1 MGIIIEIN
9 RVAEKI
15 DGIAKAAE
23 MDFRTKK
30 VVETEIYP
38 HLLLFPLPIQQL
50 LVQEYN
56 KMEDRLSEGKQM
68 AHIGGNSISCHCKFY
83 LRYQL
88 PCQHILHSD
97 YSWETYARNFEGD
110 MGLGIYEDEAEIE
123 VMSEEKEQG
132 SLSLANRKL
141 KIKEIYHHLS
151 TRFFELE
158 EALGNEEENVRS
170 TCMERW
176 LDGLRRAN
184 DPFIKFSVPD
194 LLLGDSIMVNDS
206 CVL

>member
-1 MGIIIEIN
+1 LGIIIEVN

-68 AHIGGNSISCHCKFY
+68 AHVGGNS
-83 LRYQL
+83 
-88 PCQHILHSD
+88 
-97 YSWETYARNFEGD
+97 NF
-110 MGLGIYEDEAEIE
+110 
-123 VMSEEKEQG
+123 
-132 SLSLANRKL
+132 LSLQILSA
-141 KIKEIYHHLS
+141 LS
-151 TRFFELE
+151 T
-158 EALGNEEENVRS
+158 
-170 TCMERW
+170 
-176 LDGLRRAN
+176 
-184 DPFIKFSVPD
+184 SVPTHTPQ
-194 LLLGDSIMVNDS
+194 
-206 CVL
+206 